1 MQFSGYVCKYGVG
14 REERER
20 DKSERNF
27 TSPAVGYVCLWIQI
41 IGREEKNDRP
51 LIFVRDLASKL
62 QKKIESWEE
71 ILKHFL
77 YKTSIFFPSRLIT
90 SLTAALVNFKNDLS
104 SLQNIQYIGGFSKNL
119 ERERLT
125 ALPLLC
131 T

>member
-1 MQFSGYVCKYGVG
+1 M
-14 REERER
+14 
-20 DKSERNF
+20 
-27 TSPAVGYVCLWIQI
+27 
-41 IGREEKNDRP
+41 
-51 LIFVRDLASKL
+51 
-62 QKKIESWEE
+62 
-71 ILKHFL
+71 KHFL